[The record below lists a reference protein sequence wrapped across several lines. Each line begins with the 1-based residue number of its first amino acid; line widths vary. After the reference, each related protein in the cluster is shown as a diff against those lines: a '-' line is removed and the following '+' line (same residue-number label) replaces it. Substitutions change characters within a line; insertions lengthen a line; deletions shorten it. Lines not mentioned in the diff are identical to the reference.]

1 MSFHSYGS
9 VPYGLNN
16 ILQRTKY
23 QWYQWDPSLLSPAS
37 CPCAQS
43 PPMNS
48 LTVSWYSVS
57 ICRTSSWGS
66 HPRQA
71 PRNGSGLCLKSWLS
85 EKFYIHVSVSYKV
98 ICLSIFQSNVFYDV
112 SLLLSLVF
120 PAEITTLTDEKKTH
134 VASSS
139 TKTRT
144 VRLRP
149 TYFGHEMFSYIEN
162 NGFVW
167 IFLEKTPKSTCS
179 SPFPRPSLG
188 PIAKWLVTL
197 AHYCW
202 HMILHPHVSVSID
215 G

>member
-16 ILQRTKY
+16 IFQRTKY

-37 CPCAQS
+37 RPCAQS

-120 PAEITTLTDEKKTH
+120 PAELTTLTDEKNTCGQFITWPH
-134 VASSS
+134 CQMVGYISPFLLTYDIASSCVS
-139 TKTRT
+139 
-144 VRLRP
+144 LYWWLNP
-149 TYFGHEMFSYIEN
+149 QIN
-162 NGFVW
+162 
-167 IFLEKTPKSTCS
+167 L
-179 SPFPRPSLG
+179 SPL
-188 PIAKWLVTL
+188 
-197 AHYCW
+197 Y
-202 HMILHPHVSVSID
+202 
-215 G
+215 